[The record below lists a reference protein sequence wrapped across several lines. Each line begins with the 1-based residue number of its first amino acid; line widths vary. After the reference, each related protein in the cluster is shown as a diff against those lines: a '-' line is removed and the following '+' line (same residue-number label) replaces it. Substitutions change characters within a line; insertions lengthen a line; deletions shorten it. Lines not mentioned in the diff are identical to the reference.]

1 MLFNLFKSSFDKT
14 FYLTEMNFLIDKA
27 FERITKEFPDYKIY
41 TISIWTDPNT
51 AISSINFDS
60 RLNSIKSVE
69 KANQGN
75 KKYYDEHIANKD
87 FEQAELFK
95 PLNGTRLCNPA
106 DFEFKDFE
114 EFKHKSI
121 KDNWEEISSG
131 KCWTNK
137 GLALCRRTSTQSSTL
152 VHVATVVPSLT
163 ECFSSEFC
171 KHQLI
176 NFTNQ
181 QFQAGRF
188 SNSATSPSPERCV
201 QAKMTHCLVL
211 K

>member
-60 RLNSIKSVE
+60 RPNSIKSVE

-131 KCWTNK
+131 KCWTKLNPALLEIGK
-137 GLALCRRTSTQSSTL
+137 VAFEKTKKLNLENDFELA
-152 VHVATVVPSLT
+152 V
-163 ECFSSEFC
+163 
-171 KHQLI
+171 
-176 NFTNQ
+176 
-181 QFQAGRF
+181 
-188 SNSATSPSPERCV
+188 NSDLDWYDKTWS
-201 QAKMTHCLVL
+201 K
-211 K
+211 